1 MLVFSL
7 LVQFH
12 YVGVNT
18 SLARA
23 QRLLAFVH
31 AHKGVLNL
39 IIRSRPSLLD
49 GPFAALV
56 RVTQLR
62 SYLVFDSKRK
72 YFFSQLKHMRPDRSN
87 HHLSGRRTMH
97 LQLRRGQVF
106 EDSFHQLRM
115 RTAEEL
121 RGRLQV
127 NFQGEEGIDA
137 GGLTRE
143 WYLVLSRE
151 IFNPNYALF
160 TPATG

>member
-1 MLVFSL
+1 
-7 LVQFH
+7 
-12 YVGVNT
+12 
-18 SLARA
+18 
-23 QRLLAFVH
+23 
-31 AHKGVLNL
+31 
-39 IIRSRPSLLD
+39 
-49 GPFAALV
+49 
-56 RVTQLR
+56 
-62 SYLVFDSKRK
+62 
-72 YFFSQLKHMRPDRSN
+72 
-87 HHLSGRRTMH
+87 MH

-160 TPATG
+160 TPATGW